1 MIPESSFSM
10 RFSKE
15 NQTRQMRWL
24 ASGTLGNAK
33 GFVEDESEIQEMDI
47 YAFRNGLACSC
58 QVGKSN

>member
-1 MIPESSFSM
+1 
-10 RFSKE
+10 
-15 NQTRQMRWL
+15 MRWL

-47 YAFRNGLACSC
+47 HPFRNGLACPC